1 MNMKVSDFNIASNMT
16 GRINIEKSEEGYK
29 LISSP
34 FSLKDLCFKTLSKIN
49 SKLHS
54 KELDSMLKNYHIDN
68 QKAVLQFLNALAKE
82 KSVEST
88 FSAYEAAKS
97 RLQHSFTGKD
107 IKTMLN
113 AADRFHGIGTAK
125 NLERHLVLRC
135 WNYEGADHWGHTS
148 VSVKNN
154 MKPEPSHMY
163 LSWYPLNNSTKITST
178 YFSKSLSTSTNSYRN
193 DKLNMLSDRTV
204 QRLNAGEVYK
214 KSNEHEIV
222 KTDINRKDAL
232 YPRANQKKDIDQA
245 SWGVSANKIYIPLQG
260 ENQSRD
266 GGTEYNL
273 FGLDESKLSSF
284 ICKKRGGAFRRIEHY
299 KLISK
304 SQNCAGMA
312 LDVLKAGD
320 AETYVPFPKIKLVA
334 NPNDA
339 YKYAYKVMAR
349 IEELNKIHKGIIKN
363 VDEKIDIMT
372 MIKLRRSYL
381 NSFNKVTSSH
391 KINKFNTLLVIRNKD
406 NIENASLDDYNKII
420 NSCFESLKKLA
431 PHNSHSRISEF
442 KPTMTDTKEQLI
454 EKSIKIIDFYQSLKN
469 KNQELLFYTH
479 DLLLVNKTLLDKS
492 R

>member
-1 MNMKVSDFNIASNMT
+1 MNMKVSDFNIASSMT
-16 GRINIEKSEEGYK
+16 GRINIEKSEQGYK
-29 LISSP
+29 LVSSS

-54 KELDSMLKNYHIDN
+54 QELDSMLKNYHIDN
-68 QKAVLQFLNALAKE
+68 QKTVLQFLNALAKE

-88 FSAYEAAKS
+88 FFAYEAAKS

-107 IKTMLN
+107 IKTMLS
-113 AADRFHGIGTAK
+113 AADRFHGLGTAK

-135 WNYEGADHWGHTS
+135 WNYEGANHWGHTS

-163 LSWYPLNNSTKITST
+163 LSWYPLTDSTKITSE
-178 YFSKSLSTSTNSYRN
+178 YFSGRPGTSTDSYRK
-193 DKLNMLSDRTV
+193 DKLNMLSDRTI
-204 QRLNAGEVYK
+204 QRLNAGEEYK
-214 KSNEHEIV
+214 KTNEHGIA

-232 YPRANQKKDIDQA
+232 YPRANQKKDITHD
-245 SWGVSANKIYIPLQG
+245 SWGVSANKIYIPLRG
-260 ENQSRD
+260 ENKSKD
-266 GGTEYNL
+266 GDTVYNL

-284 ICKKRGGAFRRIEHY
+284 ICKKRGGAFRRTEIY

-312 LDVLKAGD
+312 LDVLKAGN
-320 AETYVPFPKIKLVA
+320 AEAYVPLPKIKLVA

-339 YKYAYKVMAR
+339 YKYAYKVMDR
-349 IEELNKIHKGIIKN
+349 IEQLNNTHKSIIKN
-363 VDEKIDIMT
+363 FDAKIDMMT

-391 KINKFNTLLVIRNKD
+391 RENTFNKLLVIRNKD
-406 NIENASLDDYNKII
+406 NIENPSLDDYNKIFT
-420 NSCFESLKKLA
+420 SCFESLQKAA
-431 PHNSHSRISEF
+431 PKNAHPRINEF
-442 KPTMTDTKEQLI
+442 KPTMTDTKDQLI

-469 KNQELLFYTH
+469 VNLEILFYTH

-492 R
+492 Q